1 MNGKWTNKAW
11 ATLGDSITAANG
23 YQPLVQEALEFST
36 VQNLGKGG
44 CPMTAGGDRDYGAT
58 THMGKA
64 VEGEPECITIF
75 AGTND
80 FRLDMPLGT
89 IETRSIY
96 TFYGAYTALVEE
108 ILTAH
113 PASRLNLWTPLMRD
127 KDGWNIF
134 SVNGAGYRL
143 SDYVEAVREIGR
155 RYALPVLDLYGQ
167 SGINLL
173 TLAHFTSDRLHPN
186 EAGHRRIADMAVP
199 FLNGL

>member
-1 MNGKWTNKAW
+1 MNGKWTDKTW

-23 YQPLVQEALEFST
+23 YQPLVQKALGFAA
-36 VQNLGKGG
+36 VQNLGKSG
-44 CPMTAGGDRDYGAT
+44 CPMTAGGERDYGAT
-58 THMGKA
+58 THMGQA
-64 VEGEPECITIF
+64 IEGTPDCITIF

-80 FRLDMPLGT
+80 FRLDMPIGT
-89 IETRSIY
+89 IETRSKT
-96 TFYGAYTALVEE
+96 TFYGAYTALAEE

-134 SVNGAGYRL
+134 SVNGAGHRL
-143 SDYVEAVREIGR
+143 ADYVEAVQEVGM

-173 TLAHFTSDRLHPN
+173 TLSHFTSDRLHPN
-186 EAGHRRIADMAVP
+186 EAGHLRIAGMAAS
-199 FLNGL
+199 FLAGL